1 MGFFGKLAFW
11 KKKDDFGDLG
21 KDLDMGKDFGLDAGQ
36 GPSPELGAGLEP
48 LPGQDPL
55 QKYPSFQ
62 QPNYPQQQ
70 FPQSSYPPQQQA
82 SFQPAYP
89 SSPSFA
95 NNSSDSYIASKNL
108 EVISSKLDALKASI
122 DSINQRV
129 ANIEA
134 IARGE
139 QEEQRR
145 KRYY

>member
-1 MGFFGKLAFW
+1 MNLGFFDKLTFW

-21 KDLDMGKDFGLDAGQ
+21 KDLGMGKDLGLDMQ
-36 GPSPELGAGLEP
+36 GPSPDLGMGLEP
-48 LPGQDPL
+48 IQSQQPF
-55 QKYPSFQ
+55 QKYPSF
-62 QPNYPQQQ
+62 PPQQNFQ
-70 FPQSSYPPQQQA
+70 APNFQSPPAFQPSYPPA
-82 SFQPAYP
+82 S
-89 SSPSFA
+89 
-95 NNSSDSYIASKNL
+95 NDSYIASKNL

-122 DSINQRV
+122 DSLNQRV

>member
-11 KKKDDFGDLG
+11 KKKEDFADLG
-21 KDLDMGKDFGLDAGQ
+21 KDLDMGKEFGMDMGQ
-36 GPSPELGAGLEP
+36 GPSPELGMGLEP
-48 LPGQDPL
+48 AQQQPY

-62 QPNYPQQQ
+62 QQGFQP
-70 FPQSSYPPQQQA
+70 
-82 SFQPAYP
+82 SFQPQSYP
-89 SSPSFA
+89 QPA
-95 NNSSDSYIASKNL
+95 NDSYIAAKNL
-108 EVISSKLDALKASI
+108 ELVSSKLDALKASI
-122 DSINQRV
+122 DALSQRV